1 MKNKKILIIIG
12 VIVIILLSILYLLFL
27 NKESDAI
34 KFKKEYESLNNTTRD
49 SDGAKY
55 NNISID
61 KSNPIKYV
69 DTKGTLDV
77 LESDKAILYIGAN
90 WCPWC
95 RSAVPVLFEVA
106 KKYNIKTIY
115 YLNLDDEKSS
125 FEIKDGKLIKTVN
138 GTDGYYKLLD
148 KLDDLLRDYKLTDE
162 NNIEYD
168 TKEKRIY
175 MPYVLGIKKGRVVSS
190 HVGTITL
197 NENQTKYSELTTTQH
212 DELFDIYSELFDIV
226 YGNKTG
232 TCNTLEECN

>member
-1 MKNKKILIIIG
+1 MKNKKILL
-12 VIVIILLSILYLLFL
+12 IVSIILILSILYMLFL
-27 NKESDAI
+27 SKESDAI

-55 NNISID
+55 NNVNID

-69 DTKGTLDV
+69 DTIGAIDV

-95 RSAVPVLFEVA
+95 RNAVPVLFEVA

-125 FEIKDGKLIKTVN
+125 FEIKDGNLVKTIN
-138 GTDGYYKLLD
+138 GTEGYYKLLN
-148 KLDDLLRDYKLTDE
+148 KLNDRLRDYKLTDE

-175 MPYVLGIKKGRVVSS
+175 MPYVLGIKKGRVVSD

-197 NENQTKYSELTTTQH
+197 NDDQTKYSELTSVQH
-212 DELFDIYSELFDIV
+212 DELFDIYDELFDAV
-226 YGNKTG
+226 YGNTNK
-232 TCNTLEECN
+232 TCNTLDECN